1 MENHVVTIDNRQRI
15 SITDISEIDSFDE
28 EEIRASLNDG
38 AMIIRGEKL
47 HIQTLDLAAGRAE
60 IATSFVCVPPTRKK
74 TSAEGALQA
83 LFMSCYAWRLCSS
96 SP

>member
-47 HIQTLDLAAGRAE
+47 HIQTLDLAEGRAE
-60 IATSFVCVPPTRKK
+60 IAGVINSLMYVRVREKGDKGFLAKIMK
-74 TSAEGALQA
+74 
-83 LFMSCYAWRLCSS
+83 
-96 SP
+96 

>member
-38 AMIIRGEKL
+38 AMIIRVEKL

-60 IATSFVCVPPTRKK
+60 IAGVINSLMYVRVREKGDKGFLAKIMK
-74 TSAEGALQA
+74 
-83 LFMSCYAWRLCSS
+83 
-96 SP
+96 